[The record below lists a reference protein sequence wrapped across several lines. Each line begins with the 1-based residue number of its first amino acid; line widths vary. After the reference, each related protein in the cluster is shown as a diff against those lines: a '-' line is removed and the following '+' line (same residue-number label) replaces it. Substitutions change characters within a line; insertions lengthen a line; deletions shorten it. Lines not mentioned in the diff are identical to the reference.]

1 MSKFLHTIPL
11 TAIIE
16 HNGKFLFAKRTKNQT
31 NMAGIWVFPGG
42 KVEKGEDAIQAL
54 YRELEEETG
63 LIFTND
69 FAFLSSYQFLRAE
82 DQSSTQGFVFLVRS
96 INTDVKADPSIE
108 EYKWINPED
117 IADYNFSFKP
127 IIDFEKETMNTI
139 PGMEVHVRNAMI
151 ILKKGLFLDKR
162 LFSVTDYQNN
172 KCTMDKKYLLDLKNA
187 SSVEEFFS
195 KNSPFP
201 NCKRKSS

>member
-11 TAIIE
+11 TAIVE
-16 HNGKFLFAKRTKNQT
+16 NNGKFLFVKRSRNQT
-31 NMAGIWVFPGG
+31 NMAGVWVFPGG
-42 KVEKGEDAIQAL
+42 KIEKGEDAIQAL

-63 LIFTND
+63 LEFTND

-96 INTDVKADPSIE
+96 RNTTIKTEPSIE

-117 IADYNFSFKP
+117 IVDYTFSFKP
-127 IIDFEKETMNTI
+127 IEDFEEETMTTI

-151 ILKKGLFLDKR
+151 IMKKGLFLDKR
-162 LFSVTDYQNN
+162 LFSVTDYQAN
-172 KCTMDKKYLLDLKNA
+172 KCSMDREYLLNLKEA
-187 SSVEEFFS
+187 LTIEEFIDE
-195 KNSPFP
+195 NSLLP
-201 NCKRKSS
+201 NCLAK

>member
-1 MSKFLHTIPL
+1 MSKFLHTIPI

-16 HNGKFLFAKRTKNQT
+16 NNGKFLFAKRSRTQT
-31 NMAGIWVFPGG
+31 NMAGVWVFPGG
-42 KVEKGEDAIQAL
+42 KIEKGEDAIQAL

-63 LIFTND
+63 LKFTND

-96 INTDVKADPSIE
+96 KNTEVKPDPSIE

-117 IADYNFSFKP
+117 IANYKFSFKP
-127 IIDFEKETMNTI
+127 IIDFENEKMTTI

-151 ILKKGLFLDKR
+151 ILKKGLLLDKR
-162 LFSVTDYQNN
+162 LFSVTDYQTN
-172 KCTMDKKYLLDLKNA
+172 KCTMDKEYLLNLKNA
-187 SSVEEFFS
+187 KTVEDFLAT
-195 KNSPFP
+195 NSPLP
-201 NCKRKSS
+201 NSLAK